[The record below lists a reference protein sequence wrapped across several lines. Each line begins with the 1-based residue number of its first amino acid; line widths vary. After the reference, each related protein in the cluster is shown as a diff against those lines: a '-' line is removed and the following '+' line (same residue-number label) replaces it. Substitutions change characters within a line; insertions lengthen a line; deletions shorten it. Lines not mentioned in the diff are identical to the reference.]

1 MALLEKQKIMKLF
14 EEVLENWEIAESY
27 VIQNTYCIGDNY
39 DHESLGEVVS
49 IYKKEFLEALN
60 S

>member
-1 MALLEKQKIMKLF
+1 MEKQKIMKLF